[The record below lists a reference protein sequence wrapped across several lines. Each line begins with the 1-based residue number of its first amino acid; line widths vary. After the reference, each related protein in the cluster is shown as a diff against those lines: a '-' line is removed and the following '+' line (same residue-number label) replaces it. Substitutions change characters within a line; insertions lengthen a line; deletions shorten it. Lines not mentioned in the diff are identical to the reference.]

1 MRNTKKPITP
11 QKAKH
16 VVEKT
21 ATRTVEVTIGILKWI
36 FIVLFIYIS
45 GVTFWGYLTAGEEF
59 LTNVV
64 TISVGGFWAFLFG
77 YFGWRLGQSIELYFI
92 KLRKKGKE

>member
-1 MRNTKKPITP
+1 MHIDPKSITP
-11 QKAKH
+11 EKAKH

-21 ATRTVEVTIGILKWI
+21 ATRTVEVTISVLKWV
-36 FIVLFIYIS
+36 FIVLVIYIS
-45 GVTFWGYLTAGEEF
+45 IITFWGYLTAGDEF

-77 YFGWRLGQSIELYFI
+77 YFGWRLGQTIEVYFI
-92 KLRKKGKE
+92 KLKRKGHE